1 MQGHI
6 ESINRINKTHTEAFL
21 DGIGNAIYLDKIYF
35 LCLDENF
42 KVQINFK

>member
-21 DGIGNAIYLDKIYF
+21 DGIGNVIYLNKIYF
-35 LCLDENF
+35 LLSGRKF
-42 KVQINFK
+42 